1 MPRKKITPLFQEDK
15 EKEKK
20 KPIKSSPDKKSV
32 RVEEKNTPPVKEKKI
47 APKVEKKVH
56 VPKEVNTKP
65 LPPKPELPSKAEKK
79 VPVPKEVKTKPLPPK
94 PELPPKEEKKSPV
107 RGKKKVEVDPKKI
120 KHKLKVGDRVL
131 VTFLGTPTEGTIIQL
146 SDEGMYK
153 VKSDRGTIFP
163 RAKHSED
170 GILDRYYPSYIIKVI
185 NKK

>member
-32 RVEEKNTPPVKEKKI
+32 RVEEKKTPPVK
-47 APKVEKKVH
+47 
-56 VPKEVNTKP
+56 
-65 LPPKPELPSKAEKK
+65 EKK

>member
-32 RVEEKNTPPVKEKKI
+32 RVEEKKTPPVK
-47 APKVEKKVH
+47 
-56 VPKEVNTKP
+56 
-65 LPPKPELPSKAEKK
+65 EKK

-94 PELPPKEEKKSPV
+94 PELPPKEEKKSPA
-107 RGKKKVEVDPKKI
+107 RGKKKVEVDTKKI

>member
-1 MPRKKITPLFQEDK
+1 MPRKKITPLFQEDKEK

-32 RVEEKNTPPVKEKKI
+32 RVEEKKTPPVK
-47 APKVEKKVH
+47 
-56 VPKEVNTKP
+56 
-65 LPPKPELPSKAEKK
+65 EKK

-94 PELPPKEEKKSPV
+94 PELPPKEEKKSPA

>member
-1 MPRKKITPLFQEDK
+1 MPRKKITPLFQEDKEK

-32 RVEEKNTPPVKEKKI
+32 RVEEKKTPPVKEKKI
-47 APKVEKKVH
+47 APKV
-56 VPKEVNTKP
+56 
-65 LPPKPELPSKAEKK
+65 EKK